1 MTQVNPIYIRSV
13 KTHDF
18 YDKNA
23 KQKHPEDLRTMLLHP
38 FLALTLSHI
47 AKSTSKHVGHA
58 VGDAFDSLVLG
69 GVKYSEMKQ
78 NPEKVADEII
88 SAARE
93 RGIPVKDEDKEKII
107 TAIQKASKIVDKLTG
122 DVSEEKLDALY
133 QALAE
138 KTDDP
143 LYILKRNGIDIEP
156 ELEEFR
162 QFLAEIS
169 GKEVEKKPSPVLM
182 DSEVPPE
189 VMAIAKA
196 LEFSDFSEKAMKK
209 AEEELLK
216 LIDRFIE
223 DETNAQALFHAV
235 KLLRLIQ
242 RGDVERIKKFG
253 A

>member
-1 MTQVNPIYIRSV
+1 
-13 KTHDF
+13 
-18 YDKNA
+18 
-23 KQKHPEDLRTMLLHP
+23 MLLHP
-38 FLALTLSHI
+38 FLALALSHI
-47 AKSTSKHVGHA
+47 ARSTSKHVGHT

-69 GVKYSEMKQ
+69 GVRYSEMKQ

-122 DVSEEKLDALY
+122 DVSEDGLDVLY

-169 GKEVEKKPSPVLM
+169 GKKAEKKPKYPNTKKPSPKPA
-182 DSEVPPE
+182 DSGVPPGL
-189 VMAIAKA
+189 VAIAKA
-196 LEFSDFSEKAMKK
+196 LEYAGFPGEAMKR
-209 AEEELLK
+209 AEEDLLRRLDK
-216 LIDRFIE
+216 LLE
-223 DETNAQALFHAV
+223 NPEENALEIAYTV
-235 KLLRLIQ
+235 KLLRLVQ
-242 RGDVERIKKFG
+242 RGDVKGIREFAK
-253 A
+253 

>member
-1 MTQVNPIYIRSV
+1 MESR
-13 KTHDF
+13 DF
-18 YDKNA
+18 YHKNV

-69 GVKYSEMKQ
+69 GVKYGEMKQ

-93 RGIPVKDEDKEKII
+93 RGIPVKNEDKEKII

-169 GKEVEKKPSPVLM
+169 GRKTETEDLKVRTPKTGIP
-182 DSEVPPE
+182 SEVL
-189 VMAIAKA
+189 AIVKG
-196 LEFSDFSEKAMKK
+196 LEFADFSENAMQK
-209 AEEELLK
+209 AEKELLE
-216 LIDRFIE
+216 LIDGLLD
-223 DETNAQALFHAV
+223 DEKNALWVFYAV

-242 RGDVERIKKFG
+242 RKDLGGIKKFED
-253 A
+253 

>member
-1 MTQVNPIYIRSV
+1 M
-13 KTHDF
+13 
-18 YDKNA
+18 
-23 KQKHPEDLRTMLLHP
+23 
-38 FLALTLSHI
+38 
-47 AKSTSKHVGHA
+47 
-58 VGDAFDSLVLG
+58 LG
-69 GVKYSEMKQ
+69 GVKYGEMKQ

-93 RGIPVKDEDKEKII
+93 RGIPVKNEDKEKII

-169 GKEVEKKPSPVLM
+169 GRKTETEDLKVRTPKTGIP
-182 DSEVPPE
+182 SEVL
-189 VMAIAKA
+189 AIVKG
-196 LEFSDFSEKAMKK
+196 LEFADFSENAMQK
-209 AEEELLK
+209 AEKELLE
-216 LIDRFIE
+216 LIDGLLD
-223 DETNAQALFHAV
+223 DEKNALWVFYAV

-242 RGDVERIKKFG
+242 RKDLGGIKKFED
-253 A
+253 